1 MESSRSWPHISV
13 ESEVALGSVL
23 PCDDTVPAV
32 HPGDHHPLELL
43 GCHDLHRHDRL
54 QDGAVGLL
62 HRWGGVGGDNG
73 TSVNMTLFEQPW
85 TEDARSEAHLVWE
98 RPLLLGWR
106 RFHWNRP
113 CGWRRPPGRIAP
125 PRSCDRSGVPSR
137 RRPWSPA
144 AGQKEK
150 DARWW
155 TQDSSFHVVALTGAG
170 EANLFNGRYKLLGD
184 VGSNGLVFKLQLGV
198 MLRLKR
204 LKDTRDFTVLA
215 RSSRLLLVSEV
226 KPAGRRFFFSLI
238 NND

>member
-1 MESSRSWPHISV
+1 MTPCRRFTPAITTPWNSWGATISTDMTGSRM
-13 ESEVALGSVL
+13 VL
-23 PCDDTVPAV
+23 LAFSIAEE
-32 HPGDHHPLELL
+32 G
-43 GCHDLHRHDRL
+43 
-54 QDGAVGLL
+54 
-62 HRWGGVGGDNG
+62 WGGGGNG

-125 PRSCDRSGVPSR
+125 PRSCGRSGVPSR

-144 AGQKEK
+144 AGEKEK

-170 EANLFNGRYKLLGD
+170 ETNLFNGWYKLLGD

-198 MLRLKR
+198 MLWLKR
-204 LKDTRDFTVLA
+204 LKHTCDFTELA

-226 KPAGRRFFFSLI
+226 KPAGRRFFFILCISFL
-238 NND
+238 